1 MNLPSD
7 DALNMM
13 WSVSTSD
20 SLESGTE
27 PHVIFAKLLYN
38 RIIKTN
44 DNEKSQSQTQKQQSQ
59 EQVG

>member
-1 MNLPSD
+1 MILDNQT
-7 DALNMM
+7 LNRL
-13 WSVSTSD
+13 WNVSTSD